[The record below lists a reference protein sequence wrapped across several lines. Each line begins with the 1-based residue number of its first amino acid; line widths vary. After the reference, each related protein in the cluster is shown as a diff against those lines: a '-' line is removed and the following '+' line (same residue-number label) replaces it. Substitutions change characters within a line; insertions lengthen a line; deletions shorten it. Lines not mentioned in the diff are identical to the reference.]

1 MDRNKDAVIYPKV
14 YEAIQKFKKRMKKE
28 MPEIKLKMIEPT
40 EGADVTF
47 KAFFPTSSWFKLLDK
62 ATDIAL
68 DIEDET
74 GVWILVI
81 PHSSWKFESVKRE
94 KR

>member
-1 MDRNKDAVIYPKV
+1 MYPKV
-14 YEAIQKFKKRMKKE
+14 YEAIQKFEKRMKKE
-28 MPEIKLKMIEPT
+28 MPEVELKMIEPM

-62 ATDIAL
+62 ATDIAI

-74 GVWILVI
+74 GVWLLVI
-81 PHSSWKFESVKRE
+81 PQSSLKSSRS
-94 KR
+94 

>member
-1 MDRNKDAVIYPKV
+1 MDRNKATVIYPKV
-14 YEAIQKFKKRMKKE
+14 YEAIQKFEKRMKKE
-28 MPEIKLKMIEPT
+28 MPEVKLKMIEPM

-47 KAFFPTSSWFKLLDK
+47 KAFFPTLSWFKLLDK
-62 ATDIAL
+62 ATDLAL

-81 PHSSWKFESVKRE
+81 PHSSLKPPHS
-94 KR
+94 